1 MLLELTDA
9 NFQKEVLE
17 SDVPVLVDFWASWCG
32 PCKILGPIV
41 EEVAADYQGKPV
53 KIAKMEV
60 DANEITP
67 AQYQI
72 MSVPTMLIFRG
83 GKPVNQMVGVQAKQD
98 IKSAIDEVM

>member
-1 MLLELTDA
+1 MLTELTDA

-41 EEVAADYQGKPV
+41 EEVAGEYEGKPV
-53 KIAKMEV
+53 KIAKLEV
-60 DANEITP
+60 DANEATP

-72 MSVPTMLIFRG
+72 MSVPTMIIFKG
-83 GKPVNQMVGVQAKQD
+83 GRPVNQMVGVQSKQD
-98 IKSAIDEVM
+98 IKAALDEVM